1 MNIKK
6 SRLLNSYVIASILV
20 CASCLSG
27 CAIYG
32 GITNYFNSTDHFI
45 AFQDDHRIRYEPG
58 AEEFARAVASDL
70 PSAIDQVESRQYA
83 KFPAKISI
91 YICKSPESFKKLTG
105 RVVAAMTYRK
115 SIFLSPKL
123 LEHPDNVKRYIAHEL
138 SHLHMYQHAGDY
150 AYLCIPSWFAEGLAA
165 YVSDGA
171 GAEKV
176 SEDEAID
183 YILSGNHFQPF
194 ENAGLRDLFV
204 PRYASY
210 FGIKHQFK
218 HHMYYRQCMLF
229 VNFLKKEDPEGFKEF
244 IIDLQKRMDFSDAF
258 RTAFGT
264 DIMTK
269 WRKFK
274 NRMIMTGAHLK
285 TADHTL

>member
-6 SRLLNSYVIASILV
+6 SKLLNLYTIVAVLGCSYSI
-20 CASCLSG
+20 CG
-27 CAIYG
+27 CAVYE

-45 AFQDDHRIRYEPG
+45 AFQDDHRIQYEPG
-58 AEEFARAVASDL
+58 AEEFAKAVASDL
-70 PSAIDQVESRQYA
+70 PSAIDQVEYRQYS
-83 KFPAKISI
+83 KFPGKIII
-91 YICKSPESFKKLTG
+91 YVCSSPESFKKLTG

-123 LEHPDNVKRYIAHEL
+123 LERPGNVKRYLAHEL
-138 SHLHMYQHAGDY
+138 SHLNMYQHAGDY

-165 YVSDGA
+165 YVSDGG

-176 SEDEAID
+176 SDDEAID
-183 YILSGNHFQPF
+183 YIISGNHFQPF

-210 FGIKHQFK
+210 WGIKHRFK

-229 VNFLKKEDPEGFKEF
+229 VNFLEKEDPEGFKKF

-258 RTAFGT
+258 RTAFGADT
-264 DIMTK
+264 MTK
-269 WRKFK
+269 WHKFK
-274 NRMIMTGAHLK
+274 NQIIMTSAHLK
-285 TADHTL
+285 MADHTQ